1 MKNILCRVV
10 PVFSIAAL
18 FITCSLSTGEDENSW
33 DLDLSFYTPPAETA
47 PYPLVEA
54 APVRNIIL
62 MVGDGMALAHIT
74 ASRVIALGPKGKL
87 HIERMPVTGF
97 INHYE
102 LGEYVSGSAA
112 TATSLATGFK
122 TNGGMIGMLPGGTP
136 AYTILEAAR
145 DRGLS
150 TGLVATTT
158 ITHATPASFAAHV
171 PSRDMEKEI
180 AAHMLD
186 NKVQVILGGG
196 RPMFKAKSD
205 EVPNGRTDGRDL
217 VREALD
223 SGYEYVETGQELT
236 AAQGDLVLG
245 LFSDGIML
253 NTSPEP
259 SLAEMTE
266 KAIDILSRNNE
277 GFFLMV
283 EGSQIDWGAH
293 DNDLEYTVREQLHF
307 DLAIKK
313 AIDFAMHDGETIVV
327 VTADHE
333 TGGMAISEDSPDI
346 PGLPIKVDWV
356 TGGHTGVPVPV
367 FAYGPHA
374 ERFMGWYDNTDIP
387 KRLAGIIGLT
397 NFPGTPDNDN

>member
-1 MKNILCRVV
+1 MKKFWRRGV
-10 PVFSIAAL
+10 PVFIFAATL
-18 FITCSLSTGEDENSW
+18 VTCSFLTGDNENNW
-33 DLDLSFYTPPAETA
+33 NLDLSFYTPPAKKT
-47 PYPLVEA
+47 PYPLVES
-54 APVRNIIL
+54 APVRNVIL

-74 ASRVIALGPKGKL
+74 ASRVIALGSEGKL

-122 TNGGMIGMLPGGTP
+122 TRGGMIGMLPDGTP

-186 NKVQVILGGG
+186 NGVQVILGGG
-196 RPMFKAKSD
+196 KPMFKPKSSD
-205 EVPNGRTDGRDL
+205 VPDGRTDGRDL

-223 SGYEYVETGQELT
+223 SGYEYVETGDEL
-236 AAQGDLVLG
+236 AAALGDRILG

-259 SLAEMTE
+259 SLAGMTE
-266 KAIDILSRNNE
+266 KAIEVLSRNNE

-293 DNDLEYTVREQLHF
+293 DNNLEYTVREQLHF

-313 AIDFAMHDGETIVV
+313 AVDFAMRDGKTVVV

-333 TGGMAISEDSPDI
+333 TGGMAITEEAPDI
-346 PGLPIKVDWV
+346 SGLPIKVAWV

-387 KRLAGIIGLT
+387 KRLARILGLT
-397 NFPGTPDNDN
+397 NFPGTPDKIN